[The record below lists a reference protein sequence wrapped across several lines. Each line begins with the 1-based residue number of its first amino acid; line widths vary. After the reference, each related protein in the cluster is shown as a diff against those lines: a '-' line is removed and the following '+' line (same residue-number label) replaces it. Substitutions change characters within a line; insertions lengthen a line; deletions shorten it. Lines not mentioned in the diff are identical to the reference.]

1 MKVFQNATIL
11 NYKGEPIITK
21 GTDLKGQEVDEGEL
35 KVVNVFWIILNNAP
49 LKTQNDSIQGMR
61 LAEALDKAKDNG
73 VIEIEE
79 GVHDWIKP
87 IAEQLTPQIF
97 RLNGNN
103 IYLLIKEGFD
113 KPKQSKEEKGA

>member
-1 MKVFQNATIL
+1 MKVFQNVVIK

-21 GTDLKGQEVDEGEL
+21 GTDRNGQEVDEGEL
-35 KVVNVFWIILNNAP
+35 RLVNVLWIILNNAP

-79 GVHDWIKP
+79 GVHDWLKP
-87 IAEQLTPQIF
+87 IAEHLTPQLF

-103 IYLLIKEGFD
+103 IYLVIKDGFD
-113 KPKQSKEEKGA
+113 KAKQSQEEKGA

>member
-1 MKVFQNATIL
+1 MKVFQNVVIT

-21 GTDLKGQEVDEGEL
+21 RTDSNGQEVDEGKL
-35 KVVNVFWIILNNAP
+35 RLVNVLWIILNNAP

-79 GVHDWIKP
+79 GVHDWIRP
-87 IAEQLTPQIF
+87 IAENLTPQIF

-103 IYLLIKEGFD
+103 IYLVIKDGFD
-113 KPKQSKEEKGA
+113 KTTQSKEEKGA